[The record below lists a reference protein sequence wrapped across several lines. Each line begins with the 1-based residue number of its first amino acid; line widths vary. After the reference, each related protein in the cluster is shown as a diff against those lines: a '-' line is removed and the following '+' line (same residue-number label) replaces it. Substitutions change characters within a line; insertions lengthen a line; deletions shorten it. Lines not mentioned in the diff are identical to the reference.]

1 MKILYGVQGTGNGHI
16 TRARVMAKAFSQR
29 PDIQV
34 DYVFSGRDKT
44 QYFDM
49 QVFGHYQ
56 SYRGLS
62 FKTRGG
68 KISKYATCKAANIP
82 ELVRDIKT
90 LCTGDYDLVINDFEP
105 VSAWAAKLSKTPSIS
120 ISHQAA
126 FMHPIPKHASTLF
139 DRAITKYFAPTDIHL
154 GVHWYHFG
162 YGIIPP
168 FIDAQTFAGTLSH
181 QYLVYLPFEDLEDIH
196 ALLDPLAEY
205 EFICF
210 HPGVTVQHKTGHI
223 TWCPPAKDTFSQIL
237 QNCSGVIAN
246 AGFELASECL
256 HFGKKLLIKPLAGQF
271 EQLCNAQTLVQLG
284 LCLSMCELDGDIVEH
299 WLKIP
304 ASEPIKFP
312 QNPAILIDW
321 LIARD
326 WQAVDEL
333 CQQLWQ
339 DVCFPPSLATQL
351 DKLSSSSGG

>member
-16 TRARVMAKAFSQR
+16 TRARVMAEAFAQR
-29 PDIQV
+29 PDVKV

-49 QVFGHYQ
+49 QIFGDYQ
-56 SYRGLS
+56 TYSGLS

-68 KISKYATCKAANIP
+68 KISKYATCKAANIC

-90 LCTGDYDLVINDFEP
+90 LPTCDYDLVINDFEP
-105 VSAWAAKLSKTPSIS
+105 ISAWAAKLSNTPSIS

-126 FMHPIPKHASTLF
+126 FLHPIPKHTSTLF
-139 DRAITKYFAPTDIHL
+139 DRAITKYFAPTDIQL

-162 YGIIPP
+162 HPIMPP
-168 FIDAQTFAGTLSH
+168 FIDAKELRGAPSR
-181 QYLVYLPFEDLEDIH
+181 QYLVYLPFEDLEDIEG
-196 ALLDPLAEY
+196 LLDPLAEY

-210 HPGVTVQHKTGHI
+210 HPGVTAQRKTGHI
-223 TWCPPAKDTFSQIL
+223 TWCPVAKDKFARIM

-271 EQLCNAQTLVQLG
+271 EQLSNAQTLVQLG
-284 LCLSMCELDGDIVEH
+284 LCLSMCELDGDIVED
-299 WLKIP
+299 WLQMP
-304 ASEPIKFP
+304 ANEPIKFP

-321 LIARD
+321 LIAGN
-326 WQAVDEL
+326 WQSVDKL
-333 CQQLWQ
+333 CEQLWQ
-339 DVCFPPSLATQL
+339 NVCFSPSLGTQL
-351 DKLSSSSGG
+351 DNLYCSSRS